1 MPALRTFTT
10 AAALAAA
17 ALLLTACGEKPQGM
31 GGIKSDSPPS
41 TGVGASQYAAP
52 GWKAGDANGW
62 QQQLRARA
70 QYGQNEY
77 SRATAAQ

>member
-1 MPALRTFTT
+1 MKQQRT
-10 AAALAAA
+10 LWVAAA
-17 ALLLTACGEKPQGM
+17 AASALMLAACGDKPQGM
-31 GGIKSDSPPS
+31 GGIKSDSAPS
-41 TGVGASQYAAP
+41 AGVGSSQYAAP

-77 SRATAAQ
+77 NRATAAQ

>member
-1 MPALRTFTT
+1 MMRHLKSVTS
-10 AAALAAA
+10 LAAVA
-17 ALLLTACGEKPQGM
+17 AVLTLSACGEAPQGL
-31 GGIKSDSPPS
+31 GGIKSDQAPHS
-41 TGVGASQYAAP
+41 GVGSSQYAAP

-77 SRATAAQ
+77 NRATAAQ

>member
-1 MPALRTFTT
+1 MLRQRTLFS
-10 AAALAAA
+10 ASAVVA
-17 ALLLTACGEKPQGM
+17 ALLLAACGEKPQGM

-41 TGVGASQYAAP
+41 SGVGASQYAAP

-70 QYGQNEY
+70 QHGQNEY
-77 SRATAAQ
+77 NRTAVKQ

>member
-1 MPALRTFTT
+1 MMRQRTFIAVS
-10 AAALAAA
+10 AAVA
-17 ALLLTACGEKPQGM
+17 ALLLGACGEKPQGM
-31 GGIKSDSPPS
+31 GGIKSDSPPH

-52 GWKAGDANGW
+52 GWKAGDQDAW

-77 SRATAAQ
+77 NRTAAKQQ

>member
-1 MPALRTFTT
+1 MQHQRTLWVAV
-10 AAALAAA
+10 AAVSVLMLAA
-17 ALLLTACGEKPQGM
+17 CGDKPQGM
-31 GGIKSDSPPS
+31 GGIKSDSPPN

-70 QYGQNEY
+70 QHGQNEY
-77 SRATAAQ
+77 NRASSAQ